1 VFDAMGIVRI
11 LNAHAHP
18 DIIVPG
24 KFSREL
30 DKSLRSLRQ
39 NLKSVPIG
47 FPHHIENTVYEFK
60 RNIGVK
66 KIAHRI
72 DKDLSRLL
80 PLQRLVNNIGL

>member
-1 VFDAMGIVRI
+1 MLGAIGIVRI
-11 LNAHAHP
+11 LNTHTHP
-18 DIIVPG
+18 DIVVPR
-24 KFSREL
+24 KFVGEL

-47 FPHHIENTVYEFK
+47 FPHHIENTAYELV

-72 DKDLSRLL
+72 DEDF
-80 PLQRLVNNIGL
+80 P